1 MDQDAQM
8 QNQSLAKVKGDGD
21 KMESLQQ
28 EDMAENEDAQLLKD
42 KKSEAVKYKP
52 RGCCMRL
59 MCLLCCCD
67 TSDIGA
73 AAPLNRMNDKEIELY
88 QKVLKKEMESR

>member
-1 MDQDAQM
+1 
-8 QNQSLAKVKGDGD
+8 
-21 KMESLQQ
+21 
-28 EDMAENEDAQLLKD
+28 
-42 KKSEAVKYKP
+42 
-52 RGCCMRL
+52 MRL

-88 QKVLKKEMESR
+88 QKVLKKEMENRQKQKEGQLASDGAKPNVEVIPGPNQIASQGSKQTMV

>member
-1 MDQDAQM
+1 MPF
-8 QNQSLAKVKGDGD
+8 DGD
-21 KMESLQQ
+21 KMENPPA
-28 EDMAENEDAQLLKD
+28 EDMPEDEDAKLLKD
-42 KKSEAVKYKP
+42 KSAPAVNYKP

-73 AAPLNRMNDKEIELY
+73 AAPLNRLDDKEIELY
-88 QKVLKKEMESR
+88 QKVLKKEIENR